1 MKSWLWC
8 IILEQNKKDLTRKMK
23 NLSYDFLQ
31 EVSSEITF
39 KLQEAKLI
47 SALDQASTYN
57 NPVNY
62 NFEVQDIITDELCKQ
77 FEIKNE

>member
-1 MKSWLWC
+1 M
-8 IILEQNKKDLTRKMK
+8 RMK

-31 EVSSEITF
+31 EISSEITF

-47 SALDQASTYN
+47 NALDQSSTYN

-77 FEIKNE
+77 FSVIRLKREG

>member
-1 MKSWLWC
+1 
-8 IILEQNKKDLTRKMK
+8 MK

-77 FEIKNE
+77 FEIKNDNRI